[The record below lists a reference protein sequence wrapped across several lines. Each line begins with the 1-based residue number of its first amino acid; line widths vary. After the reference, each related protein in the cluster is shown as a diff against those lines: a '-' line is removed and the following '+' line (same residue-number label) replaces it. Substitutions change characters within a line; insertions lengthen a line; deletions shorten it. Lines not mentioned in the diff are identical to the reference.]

1 MTISNKVKTI
11 DNKIEQN
18 KAKYKL
24 DKQTTNISTMSSGNV
39 SKYEFL
45 TLKDI
50 LPEKDLLEK
59 AATIKRF
66 EYLPL
71 RNELKKQNSIAEKQY
86 QKLEKAFEPNKQE
99 EDKIKTKKSRAK
111 SNLVYIKDFSFC
123 KYSKT
128 KEFAVKLSFNS
139 EQNNLKDFKN
149 ILELFYNDTEEIKT
163 NSEDQK
169 KRLEKRKVA
178 LVTACE
184 LYDKPLN
191 IYATQ
196 YNKL

>member
-1 MTISNKVKTI
+1 
-11 DNKIEQN
+11 
-18 KAKYKL
+18 
-24 DKQTTNISTMSSGNV
+24 MSSGNV
-39 SKYEFL
+39 SKCEFL

-86 QKLEKAFEPNKQE
+86 QKLEKAFESNKKE
-99 EDKIKTKKSRAK
+99 EDKTKTKKSRAK

-123 KYSKT
+123 KYGKT
-128 KEFAVKLSFNS
+128 KEFAVKRSFNS

-163 NSEDQK
+163 NNEDQK
-169 KRLEKRKVA
+169 KRFEKRKVA